1 MRRKLTLAT
10 VVGARPQFIKC
21 APFSRLWR
29 ARHREILIHTGQH
42 YSPGMSDVFFR
53 ELKIPKPDYHL
64 GIGRGSHGEQT
75 GRMLRQLDP
84 LLDRLN
90 PDGVLVYGDT
100 NSTLAGALAAAKL
113 KIPVFHVEAGMR
125 SYRKDMPE
133 EINRVLTDHVSDL
146 LFVPT
151 ANAVHNLRKEN
162 IRKDVYQVGDIML
175 DAFRYFEKLTTRKS
189 FRSPLRPPYAL
200 ATIHRAE
207 NTDDANTLR
216 SLCAA
221 LSQFPLPV
229 LWPIHPRARY
239 ALRRHRIKLGSRV
252 RMISPVGYLENIRL
266 QSSASIIL
274 TDSGGMQKE
283 AYFLHKP
290 CITLRRETEWIETV
304 QSGHNVLGGTSPAS
318 VLKAYAILQ
327 KRAYRSWP
335 HLFGGGHTAER
346 IASRIENH
354 LS

>member
-200 ATIHRAE
+200 ATHRHSSK
-207 NTDDANTLR
+207 
-216 SLCAA
+216 SL
-221 LSQFPLPV
+221 S
-229 LWPIHPRARY
+229 HS
-239 ALRRHRIKLGSRV
+239 RHTPYD
-252 RMISPVGYLENIRL
+252 SP
-266 QSSASIIL
+266 
-274 TDSGGMQKE
+274 SGK
-283 AYFLHKP
+283 
-290 CITLRRETEWIETV
+290 
-304 QSGHNVLGGTSPAS
+304 N
-318 VLKAYAILQ
+318 
-327 KRAYRSWP
+327 
-335 HLFGGGHTAER
+335 AER
-346 IASRIENH
+346 FSIQSQGLAAEGDRTHIAIAHQCRTCSAIPSPCFVDIRTDGLEWRSYPI
-354 LS
+354 S